1 MARGSGSLAAGIA
14 ARAAELLAA
23 SVALAAMTG
32 CPPKVAPVDPAAAAA
47 AAQAAELA
55 ALERAEAE
63 RFIADCVAAQDER
76 AGKLSAFEAF
86 AAVRLRYTDEN
97 GRQEDQLDGAIY
109 LAPGNKGAFDLKLL
123 GERWAWL
130 GGDGVQSW
138 VYLAPPKRPSVLHVY
153 DRLVDG
159 AATDAA
165 EAVGSAEL
173 TLLTPASLRLLLGIA
188 PIGRDAE
195 MVFVGAAPAPIHER
209 CAVRFS
215 PSARTRAEIEFTA
228 DRLPRRIVVRGV
240 DGTEIVR
247 ADLANFERVRLPDVA
262 LGGWPAVPTSVA
274 MEAARSKAGAT
285 ILIDRERL
293 QGVRRRARPEF
304 FDLGELQAYLM
315 PAEVVVHAADAG
327 GNAAAAEGAGAP

>member
-1 MARGSGSLAAGIA
+1 MARGSAHLASTAGGRVARMLAAVA
-14 ARAAELLAA
+14 
-23 SVALAAMTG
+23 ALAAMTG
-32 CPPKVAPVDPAAAAA
+32 CPPKVAPVDTAAAAA
-47 AAQAAELA
+47 AAEAAEVA
-55 ALERAEAE
+55 SAERAEAE
-63 RFIADCVAAQDER
+63 RFIASCVAAQDAR
-76 AGKLSAFEAF
+76 AEKLASFEAF

-97 GRQEDQLDGAIY
+97 GPQEDQLDGAIF

-130 GGDGVQSW
+130 GGDGTQSW

-173 TLLTPASLRLLLGIA
+173 TLLTPATLRLLLGIA

-195 MVFVGAAPAPIHER
+195 TVLVGAAPAPIHER

-215 PSARTRAEIEFTA
+215 TSAKTRAEIEFTA
-228 DRLPRRIVVRGV
+228 ERLPRRVVVRSV

-247 ADLANFERVRLPDVA
+247 VDLAKFERVRLPDVA

-274 MEAARSKAGAT
+274 MEAARSGAGAT
-285 ILIDRERL
+285 ILIDKDRL
-293 QGVRRRARPEF
+293 QGVTRRARPQF
-304 FDLGELQAYLM
+304 FDLGELHAYLM
-315 PAEVVVHAADAG
+315 PSEVVLHAADAADVG
-327 GNAAAAEGAGAP
+327 GAVAP

>member
-1 MARGSGSLAAGIA
+1 MARGRSCGSAMAAGRVA
-14 ARAAELLAA
+14 GLLAA
-23 SVALAAMTG
+23 SVALAAMAG
-32 CPPKVAPVDPAAAAA
+32 CPPKAAPVDPAAAAA
-47 AAQAAELA
+47 ATQAAELA
-55 ALERAEAE
+55 AAERAEAE

-76 AGKLSAFEAF
+76 AGKLASFEAF

-97 GRQEDQLDGAIY
+97 GPQEDQLDGAIY

-130 GGDGVQSW
+130 GGDGAQSW

-188 PIGRDAE
+188 PIGRDVE
-195 MVFVGAAPAPIHER
+195 TVLVGAAPAPIHER

-228 DRLPRRIVVRGV
+228 DRLPRRITVRAI

-262 LGGWPAVPTSVA
+262 LGGWPAVPTSIA

-285 ILIDRERL
+285 ILIDKERL

-315 PAEVVVHAADAG
+315 PAEVVVHAADALG
-327 GNAAAAEGAGAP
+327 NGNAASGVGAP